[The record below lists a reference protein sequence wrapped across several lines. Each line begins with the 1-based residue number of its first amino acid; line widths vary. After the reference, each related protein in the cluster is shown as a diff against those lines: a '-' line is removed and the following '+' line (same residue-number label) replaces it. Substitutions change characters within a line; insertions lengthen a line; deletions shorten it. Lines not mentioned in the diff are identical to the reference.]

1 MRNSCLLWADRED
14 SQRKVFQMIIIL
26 KNDPDPW
33 QLEDLTGWLRDLGLT
48 VCPTVGVGQTILG
61 LVGDTSRVDADL
73 IAALDI
79 VEDVKRVQEPF
90 KNVNRKFHP
99 ENTVVSVG
107 QAVFGDGSLTLIAGP
122 CAVENEEQILSAAY
136 AVKNAGAQILR
147 AGAFRSRTSPYSFQ
161 GLKVEGMRLLLKAGE
176 ATGLPVMTEILD
188 ASQLPLFKDV
198 DLIEVGSGNVRN
210 YHLLT
215 ALGRIK
221 KPVLLRRGPAMTY
234 EEWLMSA
241 EYILAGGNGRV
252 ILCESGIRTFE
263 NYTKNTF
270 DITSIPVLKAL
281 THLPV
286 AADPCQASG
295 KYSLVPHLA
304 SAACAAGADGLVME
318 VHPDPQHALCE
329 GERQLE
335 FDKFS
340 ALAGKLF
347 ALHGTVREGEGEDE

>member
-1 MRNSCLLWADRED
+1 M
-14 SQRKVFQMIIIL
+14 
-26 KNDPDPW
+26 
-33 QLEDLTGWLRDLGLT
+33 
-48 VCPTVGVGQTILG
+48 
-61 LVGDTSRVDADL
+61 
-73 IAALDI
+73 
-79 VEDVKRVQEPF
+79 
-90 KNVNRKFHP
+90 
-99 ENTVVSVG
+99 
-107 QAVFGDGSLTLIAGP
+107 
-122 CAVENEEQILSAAY
+122 ENEEQILSAAY

-241 EYILAGGNGRV
+241 EYILAGGTGRV

-281 THLPV
+281 THLPI

-347 ALHGTVREGEGEDE
+347 ALHGTVREGEREDE